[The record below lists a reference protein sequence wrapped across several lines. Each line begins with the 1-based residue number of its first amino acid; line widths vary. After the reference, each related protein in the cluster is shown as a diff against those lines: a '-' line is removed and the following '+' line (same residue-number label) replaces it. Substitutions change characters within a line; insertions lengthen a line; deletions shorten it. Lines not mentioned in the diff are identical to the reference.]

1 MILGHLRNKNTFSNP
16 LPHSCSGPKRK
27 SQPELLFHEI
37 RQLGGPLVACLSVF
51 HLGTEQRGA
60 LVKIHPVATDGS
72 LTFSQRLSA
81 LLEKFYLVTLI
92 INMINI
98 KK

>member
-1 MILGHLRNKNTFSNP
+1 MATCETKTLFQ
-16 LPHSCSGPKRK
+16 LPSPIPVQDQKEK
-27 SQPELLFHEI
+27 SQPELLLHEI
-37 RQLGGPLVACLSVF
+37 RQLGGPLVAHLSVF
-51 HLGTEQRGA
+51 FGTEQRGA

>member
-1 MILGHLRNKNTFSNP
+1 MATFETKTLFQIPSP
-16 LPHSCSGPKRK
+16 IPVQDQKEK

-81 LLEKFYLVTLI
+81 LLENFYLVTLMI
-92 INMINI
+92 KMINI
-98 KK
+98 EK